1 MHKREPASDGT
12 GRITTVVAVRT
23 ANRMPLF
30 ASRSQDVTLT
40 SLMSEKC
47 KANVSIDA
55 AGRCLLQL
63 LKNAGGPWPQRMP
76 LINSYSVFSLS
87 VFPRRGVTFDL
98 NGWSLPGPDV
108 AAESR
113 RIRLMMR
120 SRVS

>member
-1 MHKREPASDGT
+1 MGPVESRRWWRSELPT
-12 GRITTVVAVRT
+12 GCLSLRAVAK
-23 ANRMPLF
+23 M
-30 ASRSQDVTLT
+30 SRLT

-98 NGWSLPGPDV
+98 NGWSLPGRDV